1 MVKCGIYALI
11 LLLNIMF
18 RGLNKISFDTKG
30 RISIPT
36 KYREELLKISKKKLI
51 CTIDLDYCLLLYPLT
66 SWLKI
71 EQQIMK
77 LPTLN
82 TTSRKLQR
90 LLVGHA
96 TDIDMDKSGRLLI
109 PYELREFSMIKKEAM
124 LIGQGNRFELWDYL
138 RWTKLREKW
147 LKSDKYSLPMEFE
160 GLSF

>member
-1 MVKCGIYALI
+1 MEKCGIYALI

-36 KYREELLKISKKKLI
+36 KYREQLQKISKKKLI
-51 CTIDLDYCLLLYPLT
+51 CTIDLDYCLLLYPLP

-96 TDIDMDKSGRLLI
+96 TDIEMDKSGRLLI
-109 PYELREFSMIKKEAM
+109 PYELREFSMIKKEVM
-124 LIGQGNRFELWDYL
+124 LIGQGNRFEIWDYS
-138 RWTKLREKW
+138 RWTKLRDC
-147 LKSDKYSLPMEFE
+147 LLYTSPSPRD
-160 GLSF
+160 